1 MSGYDG
7 KRDEILLNFQAIT
20 GIDKVEDAFGYLESC
35 NWNLE
40 EAVNKVIPEPIGE
53 GSSSFMNDHESPSS
67 LFSHAYSAFSEVRPV
82 DKDSP
87 VEERPYNVDITGKM
101 PLFNSK
107 MSGTENS
114 FSSTPSTS
122 KQDKVL
128 DINIKIKYEGDDSE
142 KCPFPFEIPQS
153 TTVEELKTLL
163 HHLLGIPPCHQVL
176 EGFAGN
182 VLPSTVIT
190 RDLLPGNLSLTLTTS
205 PEVSGFIRRKSKMEE
220 EEEDEN
226 YELQIR
232 VEENDKS
239 FDLRFPPSK
248 IVKDIKSDL
257 YDLSGIPVR
266 HQLWIGWPS
275 QTTDSST
282 LRSLGLPKV
291 NKFIL
296 RHQVQERTPKLQHKV
311 LKITEDASEDNSSA
325 DEFEDASELLPE
337 EDYLVMDDVP
347 TSQSSKSLIPPDI
360 EGEENA
366 AQHFV
371 HEFQNRYGSYTPLFF
386 QGTLQSALKES
397 VMLPAR
403 TRKPLAI
410 YIHHD
415 KSVSAN
421 VFCSQALCQQ
431 SVVDYLSTN
440 FVIWGWDIT
449 HESNKNTLLKII
461 STNLGSLAANTVRG
475 YSVDKLPALLIIN
488 RSRGSSEI
496 LTVIHAE
503 QDAAY
508 HASLEADRAKE
519 QARKLAEYE
528 QKIERQRQQSIK
540 EQEDALKR
548 GIITKYRFKTFHA
561 VRASL
566 ESGLPP
572 EPDASCNEPTT
583 VLRFRVP
590 KGDMFSRC
598 FTQNTKL
605 QVVLDYLFVQG
616 YPPNEYKYLQSWPRR
631 CIANLDTSKTLADHG
646 FPPQEL
652 ITLEERP
659 DADMD

>member
-1 MSGYDG
+1 M
-7 KRDEILLNFQAIT
+7 R
-20 GIDKVEDAFGYLESC
+20 FGYLESC

-53 GSSSFMNDHESPSS
+53 GSSSFMNDHGSPSS

-220 EEEDEN
+220 EEDDEN

-421 VFCSQALCQQ
+421 VFCSQSLCQQ

-496 LTVIHAE
+496 LTVIHGNAILDEVMQSLLHASEIFEEQRGAEVMEEDLREQRETVKAE

-508 HASLEADRAKE
+508 HASLEADRAK
-519 QARKLAEYE
+519 
-528 QKIERQRQQSIK
+528 
-540 EQEDALKR
+540 
-548 GIITKYRFKTFHA
+548 A

-572 EPDASCNEPTT
+572 EPDASCDEPTT

-598 FTQNTKL
+598 FTQNTKNYR
-605 QVVLDYLFVQG
+605 VVLDYLFVQG